1 MSGAGQ
7 QHKQGKEGGCHP
19 MDDNRLQVKLKYGSQ
34 LPGSDAIPAPDV
46 VRLGSRLYERRA
58 DVIARTELLNRA
70 GPVPLDPA
78 ADASVARVIEVSTEA
93 FARWM
98 AGEGEE
104 TARDVGH
111 EAATIF
117 GQLAIQREAPLNEIT
132 KRTLRWR
139 DAVREVID
147 EVADELGA
155 TLDSRREAHRMLQ
168 RSADV
173 TLVRLCE
180 AFESER
186 GQIDDEL
193 ARRQQ
198 ELVFLATHD
207 ALTGL
212 PNRTLIL
219 DRAEQLIARA
229 RRERQL
235 CAALFVDLD
244 GFKAVNDGL
253 GHRAGDELLR
263 SVAARL
269 ESTIREAD
277 TLGRLAGDEFVILA
291 DGIALA
297 AGPELV
303 AERVLDAL
311 KEPFVIDD
319 AHHGRVAITASIG
332 IALADGH
339 AAADLLRDADIA
351 MYRAKLAGKN
361 RYVVFETGMQDQVH
375 TRVELEMDLRE
386 ALGKEQF
393 YVVYQ
398 PMFDLAGLSPIRME
412 ALLRWNRPNAQPT
425 GPDQFVPLLEESG
438 LIADVG
444 RWVLREACSCCANWA
459 RDGLEI
465 GVAVNVSAIQLEHD
479 QFVQDV
485 ADALAESGIDAS
497 SLTIEITE
505 TALMRDADKTAER
518 LRTIKSLGVRL
529 SIDDFGTGYSSLA
542 YLQRFPVD
550 ELKIDRSF
558 VSQIE
563 SSAQRDALIR
573 TFVQLGR
580 SLKIETIAEGI
591 EDQNQLQRLQ
601 AEHCDIGQ
609 GFLFARP
616 MEADQCR
623 DFVERWAASGSQPEA
638 VRARK

>member
-1 MSGAGQ
+1 MDDSRL
-7 QHKQGKEGGCHP
+7 QGKLE
-19 MDDNRLQVKLKYGSQ
+19 YGSH
-34 LPGSDAIPAPDV
+34 LPGADAVPAAEV
-46 VRLGSRLYERRA
+46 VRLGSALYARRA
-58 DVIARTELLNRA
+58 EVVNRSEALNRSA
-70 GPVPLDPA
+70 GLQLDPA
-78 ADASVARVIEVSTEA
+78 AHASVARVIEVSTEA

-98 AGEGEE
+98 AGEGTH
-104 TARDVGH
+104 TARDVGR

-139 DAVREVID
+139 DAAREVLD
-147 EVADELGA
+147 ELADELDA
-155 TLDSRREAHRMLQ
+155 SLESRREAHRMLQ

-180 AFESER
+180 AFENER
-186 GQIDDEL
+186 GLIDDEL

-198 ELVFLATHD
+198 ELVFMATHD

-219 DRAEQLIARA
+219 DRTEQLIARA
-229 RRERQL
+229 RREHQL

-244 GFKAVNDGL
+244 GFKGVNDGL

-277 TLGRLAGDEFVILA
+277 TLGRLGGDEFVILA

-303 AERVLDAL
+303 AERILDAL
-311 KEPFVIDD
+311 KEPFEIDA
-319 AHHGRVAITASIG
+319 AHNGRVAITASIG
-332 IALADGH
+332 IAMADGH
-339 AAADLLRDADIA
+339 GAADLLREADIA

-361 RYVVFETGMQDQVH
+361 RYMVYETGMQDQVH
-375 TRVELEMDLRE
+375 SRMELEMDLRE
-386 ALGKEQF
+386 ALTKNEF

-398 PMFDLAGLSPIRME
+398 PMFNLEELAPIRME
-412 ALLRWNRPNAQPT
+412 ALLRWRRPHARPA

-438 LIADVG
+438 LIAEVG
-444 RWVLREACSCCANWA
+444 RWVLREACECCARWA
-459 RDGLEI
+459 REGLEI
-465 GVAVNVSAIQLEHD
+465 GVAVNVSAVQLEHD
-479 QFVQDV
+479 RFVQDV
-485 ADALAESGIDAS
+485 SDALAESGIDPG

-518 LRTIKSLGVRL
+518 LRTVKGLGVRL

-558 VSQIE
+558 ISQLE
-563 SSAQRDALIR
+563 STTQRDALIR

-580 SLKIETIAEGI
+580 SLRIETIAEGI
-591 EDQNQLQRLQ
+591 EDQGQLSRLQ
-601 AEHCDIGQ
+601 AEQCDIGQ

-616 MEADQCR
+616 MEADACR
-623 DFVERWAASGSQPEA
+623 EFVEQWTGTTPPGMSPASAE
-638 VRARK
+638 R

>member
-1 MSGAGQ
+1 
-7 QHKQGKEGGCHP
+7 
-19 MDDNRLQVKLKYGSQ
+19 MDDNRHDDTRNEGSSQ
-34 LPGSDAIPAPDV
+34 PGSELDPASEV
-46 VRLGSRLYERRA
+46 VRLGRALFERRGEVA
-58 DVIARTELLNRA
+58 ARAEEFNRRGGLQLA
-70 GPVPLDPA
+70 PA
-78 ADASVARVIEVSTEA
+78 AHASVARVIEVSTEA

-98 AGEGEE
+98 AGEGES
-104 TARDVGH
+104 TAREVGR
-111 EAATIF
+111 ESATIF
-117 GQLAIQREAPLNEIT
+117 GQLAIQREAPLNELT
-132 KRTLRWR
+132 KRALRWR
-139 DAVREVID
+139 DATREIL
-147 EVADELGA
+147 EEISEA
-155 TLDSRREAHRMLQ
+155 TGTSPAARREAQWMLQ

-180 AFESER
+180 AFEGER
-186 GQIDDEL
+186 ALIDDEL

-198 ELVFLATHD
+198 ELVFMATHD
-207 ALTGL
+207 SLTGL

-229 RRERQL
+229 RREHEL

-263 SVAARL
+263 AVAARL

-277 TLGRLAGDEFVILA
+277 TLGRLGGDEFVILA

-303 AERVLDAL
+303 AERILDAL
-311 KEPFVIDD
+311 KPPFEIDE

-339 AAADLLRDADIA
+339 GAADLLRDADIA

-361 RYVVFETGMQDQVH
+361 RYAVFETGMQDQIH
-375 TRVELEMDLRE
+375 SRMELEMDLRE
-386 ALGKEQF
+386 ALAKAEF
-393 YVVYQ
+393 HLVYQ
-398 PMFDLAGLSPIRME
+398 PMFDLDGLVPIRME
-412 ALLRWNRPNAQPT
+412 ALLRWERPGARPS

-438 LIADVG
+438 LINEVG
-444 RWVLREACSCCANWA
+444 RWVLREACACCAAWA
-459 RDGLEI
+459 REGLDI
-465 GVAVNVSAIQLEHD
+465 GVAVNVSAVQLEQRD
-479 QFVQDV
+479 FIDDV
-485 ADALAESGIDAS
+485 SDAITTAGIDPGA
-497 SLTIEITE
+497 LTIEITE
-505 TALMRDADKTAER
+505 TALMRDAAKTAEL
-518 LRTIKSLGVRL
+518 LRAIKDLGVRV

-563 SSAQRDALIR
+563 SVAQRDALIR
-573 TFVQLGR
+573 TFVALGR
-580 SLKIETIAEGI
+580 SLRIETIAEGI
-591 EDQNQLQRLQ
+591 EDQAQLSRLQ
-601 AEHCDIGQ
+601 EERCDVGQ

-616 MEADQCR
+616 MAAGECR
-623 DFVERWAASGSQPEA
+623 DFIASWAPEA
-638 VRARK
+638 PEERSGGRERAERP

>member
-1 MSGAGQ
+1 MDDSRLQAKRRYAGQ
-7 QHKQGKEGGCHP
+7 E
-19 MDDNRLQVKLKYGSQ
+19 
-34 LPGSDAIPAPDV
+34 PGSDPIPAPDV
-46 VRLGSRLYERRA
+46 VRLGRALYERRA
-58 DVIARTELLNRA
+58 DVSRRTEELNRL
-70 GPVPLDPA
+70 GSVQLEPA
-78 ADASVARVIEVSTEA
+78 VHASVARVIEVSTEA

-98 AGEGEE
+98 AGEGEQ
-104 TARDVGH
+104 TAREVGR

-117 GQLAIQREAPLNEIT
+117 GQLAIQRQAPLNELT

-139 DAVREVID
+139 DAARAVVD
-147 EVADELGA
+147 ELADELGA
-155 TLDSRREAHRMLQ
+155 SVDARREAHRMLQ

-186 GQIDDEL
+186 GLIDDEL

-198 ELVFLATHD
+198 ELVFMATHD
-207 ALTGL
+207 SLTGL
-212 PNRTLIL
+212 PNRTLVL

-263 SVAARL
+263 SVAASL

-277 TLGRLAGDEFVILA
+277 TLGRLGGDEFVILA

-303 AERVLDAL
+303 AERILDAL
-311 KEPFVIDD
+311 KEPFEIDD
-319 AHHGRVAITASIG
+319 AHNGRVAITASLG
-332 IALADGH
+332 IAMADGH
-339 AAADLLRDADIA
+339 SAADLLRDADIA

-375 TRVELEMDLRE
+375 SRVELEMDLRE
-386 ALGKEQF
+386 ALAKNEF

-398 PMFDLAGLSPIRME
+398 PMFDLDGLSPIRME
-412 ALLRWNRPNAQPT
+412 ALLRWRRPDGRPT

-438 LIADVG
+438 LIAEVG

-459 RDGLEI
+459 RQGLDI
-465 GVAVNVSAIQLEHD
+465 GVAVNVSAVQLEHERV
-479 QFVQDV
+479 VQDV
-485 ADALAESGIDAS
+485 ADALTGSGIDPGR
-497 SLTIEITE
+497 LTIEITE
-505 TALMRDADKTAER
+505 TALMRDADKTAEL
-518 LRTIKSLGVRL
+518 LRRIKLLGVRL

-558 VSQIE
+558 VSQL
-563 SSAQRDALIR
+563 AGTTQRDALIR

-591 EDQNQLQRLQ
+591 EDQTQLSRLQ
-601 AEHCDIGQ
+601 AERCDVGQ

-623 DFVERWAASGSQPEA
+623 EFVERWAAATPPGMNPASVE
-638 VRARK
+638 R

>member
-1 MSGAGQ
+1 
-7 QHKQGKEGGCHP
+7 
-19 MDDNRLQVKLKYGSQ
+19 MDDNRLQVKLKYGNQ
-34 LPGSDAIPAPDV
+34 LRGSDAVPAADV
-46 VRLGSRLYERRA
+46 VRLGRALYQRRA
-58 DVIARTELLNRA
+58 EVISRADELNRR
-70 GPVPLDPA
+70 GSLQLDPA
-78 ADASVARVIEVSTEA
+78 AHASVARVIEVSTEA

-98 AGEGEE
+98 AGEGEQA
-104 TARDVGH
+104 ARDVGN
-111 EAATIF
+111 EAAAIF

-139 DAVREVID
+139 DAAREVID
-147 EVADELGA
+147 EVADDLGA
-155 TLDSRREAHRMLQ
+155 SLDSRREAHRMLQ
-168 RSADV
+168 HSADV

-186 GQIDDEL
+186 CLIDDEL

-198 ELVFLATHD
+198 ELVFMATHD

-229 RRERQL
+229 RREHQL

-277 TLGRLAGDEFVILA
+277 TLGRVGGDEFVILA

-303 AERVLDAL
+303 AERILDAL
-311 KEPFVIDD
+311 QEPFEIDD
-319 AHHGRVAITASIG
+319 AHNGRVAISASIG
-332 IALADGH
+332 IAMADAH
-339 AAADLLRDADIA
+339 SAADLLRDADIA
-351 MYRAKLAGKN
+351 MYRAKLAGKGG
-361 RYVVFETGMQDQVH
+361 YMVFESGMQDQVH
-375 TRVELEMDLRE
+375 ARMELEMDLRE
-386 ALGKEQF
+386 ALANDEF

-398 PMFDLAGLSPIRME
+398 PMFDLGGLAPIRME
-412 ALLRWNRPNAQPT
+412 ALLRWHRPHARPA

-438 LIADVG
+438 MIAEVG
-444 RWVLREACSCCANWA
+444 RWVLREACARCADWA
-459 RDGLEI
+459 HDGLEI
-465 GVAVNVSAIQLEHD
+465 GVAVNVSAVQLEHD
-479 QFVQDV
+479 EFVQHV
-485 ADALAESGIDAS
+485 RDALAESGIDPR

-505 TALMRDADKTAER
+505 TALMRDAEGTAQR
-518 LRTIKSLGVRL
+518 LRMIKDLGVRL

-558 VSQIE
+558 ISQID
-563 SSAQRDALIR
+563 SPTQRDALIR

-591 EDQNQLQRLQ
+591 EDHAQLSRLQ
-601 AEHCDIGQ
+601 EERCDIGQ

-616 MEADQCR
+616 MEPDQCR
-623 DFVERWAASGSQPEA
+623 EFVEQWVATGGEPLRRTATPPGTSPTSVG
-638 VRARK
+638 R

>member
-1 MSGAGQ
+1 
-7 QHKQGKEGGCHP
+7 
-19 MDDNRLQVKLKYGSQ
+19 MDDNQRRTKSEEVDQVRGRRPAHA
-34 LPGSDAIPAPDV
+34 PGSAPAQEPAPDV
-46 VRLGSRLYERRA
+46 ARLGARLYERRA
-58 DVIARTELLNRA
+58 EVVARSEVLNRA
-70 GPVPLDPA
+70 GRVQLDA
-78 ADASVARVIEVSTEA
+78 AAHASVARVIEVSTEA

-98 AGEGEE
+98 AGEGKQ
-104 TARDVGH
+104 TAREVGR

-139 DAVREVID
+139 DAAHEILD
-147 EVADELGA
+147 EIAHEHGSSPE
-155 TLDSRREAHRMLQ
+155 TRREAHRMLQ

-180 AFESER
+180 AFENER
-186 GQIDDEL
+186 SLVDDEL

-198 ELVFLATHD
+198 ELVFMATHD

-219 DRAEQLIARA
+219 DRAEQLLARA
-229 RRERQL
+229 RRDRGL
-235 CAALFVDLD
+235 CAALFIDLD

-263 SVAARL
+263 SVAGRL

-277 TLGRLAGDEFVILA
+277 TLGRLGGDEFVILV
-291 DGIALA
+291 DGVALT

-303 AERVLDAL
+303 AERILDAL
-311 KEPFVIDD
+311 KQPFEIDD
-319 AHHGRVAITASIG
+319 AHSGRVAITASIG
-332 IALADGH
+332 IALGEDHNAT
-339 AAADLLRDADIA
+339 DLLRDADIA

-361 RYVVFETGMQDQVH
+361 RYAVFETGMQDAVH
-375 TRVELEMDLRE
+375 TRMELEMDLRE
-386 ALGKEQF
+386 AVADEQF
-393 YVVYQ
+393 YLVYQ
-398 PMFDLAGLSPIRME
+398 PMFSLDRLSPVRME
-412 ALLRWNRPNAQPT
+412 ALLRWNRPGRPA

-438 LIADVG
+438 LIAEVG
-444 RWVLREACSCCANWA
+444 RWVLREACECCATWVSE
-459 RDGLEI
+459 GLEI
-465 GVAVNVSAIQLEHD
+465 GVAVNVSAVQLEHD
-479 QFVQDV
+479 SFVQDV
-485 ADALAESGIDAS
+485 ADALAQSGIEAE

-505 TALMRDADKTAER
+505 TALMRDAEQTAER
-518 LRTIKSLGVRL
+518 LRAIKQLGVRL

-591 EDQNQLQRLQ
+591 EDQAQLSRLQ
-601 AEHCDIGQ
+601 AERCDIGQ

-616 MEADQCR
+616 MEAEQCR
-623 DFVERWAASGSQPEA
+623 EFVECWGATDATPPPGTTPASAGH
-638 VRARK
+638 

>member
-1 MSGAGQ
+1 
-7 QHKQGKEGGCHP
+7 
-19 MDDNRLQVKLKYGSQ
+19 MDENRLEVKLKYGSQ
-34 LPGSDAIPAPDV
+34 LPGADQVPAPEV
-46 VRLGSRLYERRA
+46 VRLGARLYERR
-58 DVIARTELLNRA
+58 DEVVRRSEVLNRK
-70 GPVPLDPA
+70 GSVQLDA
-78 ADASVARVIEVSTEA
+78 AAHASVARVIEVSTDA

-98 AGEGEE
+98 AGEGKE
-104 TARDVGH
+104 TAREVGT

-139 DAVREVID
+139 DAAREVLD
-147 EVADELGA
+147 EIADELQA
-155 TLDSRREAHRMLQ
+155 SLDARREAHRMLQ

-180 AFESER
+180 AFENER
-186 GQIDDEL
+186 SLIDDEL

-198 ELVFLATHD
+198 ELVFMATHD

-219 DRAEQLIARA
+219 DRAEQLISRA

-235 CAALFVDLD
+235 CAALFIDLD

-269 ESTIREAD
+269 ESTIRDAD
-277 TLGRLAGDEFVILA
+277 TLGRLGGDEFVILA
-291 DGIALA
+291 EGIALA

-303 AERVLDAL
+303 AERILDAL
-311 KEPFVIDD
+311 KEPFEIDST
-319 AHHGRVAITASIG
+319 HTGHLAITASIG

-339 AAADLLRDADIA
+339 SAADLLRDADIA

-361 RYVVFETGMQDQVH
+361 RYAVYETGMQDAVH
-375 TRVELEMDLRE
+375 TRMELEMDLRE
-386 ALGKEQF
+386 AVANEQF

-398 PMFDLAGLSPIRME
+398 PMFDLDGLSPIRME
-412 ALLRWNRPNAQPT
+412 ALLRWRRSGARPA

-444 RWVLREACSCCANWA
+444 RWVLKEACGCCANWN

-465 GVAVNVSAIQLEHD
+465 GVAVNVSAVQLEHD
-479 QFVQDV
+479 RFVQDV
-485 ADALAESGIDAS
+485 VDALEESGIAPA

-505 TALMRDADKTAER
+505 TALMRDADKTGER
-518 LRTIKSLGVRL
+518 LRAIKQLGVRL

-558 VSQIE
+558 VSQIDG
-563 SSAQRDALIR
+563 APQRDALIR

-591 EDQNQLQRLQ
+591 EDQAQLERLQ
-601 AEHCDIGQ
+601 AERCDIGQ

-623 DFVERWAASGSQPEA
+623 EFVERWAAKRPGTS
-638 VRARK
+638 RASAAH

>member
-1 MSGAGQ
+1 
-7 QHKQGKEGGCHP
+7 
-19 MDDNRLQVKLKYGSQ
+19 MDDSRLQVKLEYGSE
-34 LPGSDAIPAPDV
+34 PGGSDAAPASELL
-46 VRLGSRLYERRA
+46 RLGSALYERRTE
-58 DVIARTELLNRA
+58 VISRSDALNRCA
-70 GPVPLDPA
+70 GVQLDPA
-78 ADASVARVIEVSTEA
+78 AHASVARVIEVSTEA

-98 AGEGEE
+98 AGEGEQ
-104 TARDVGH
+104 TAREVGH

-139 DAVREVID
+139 DATREVLD
-147 EVADELGA
+147 ELADELGA
-155 TLDSRREAHRMLQ
+155 SLDSRREAHRMLQ

-180 AFESER
+180 AFENER
-186 GQIDDEL
+186 GLIDDEL

-198 ELVFLATHD
+198 ELVFMATHD

-229 RRERQL
+229 RREHQL

-244 GFKAVNDGL
+244 GFKGVNDGL

-277 TLGRLAGDEFVILA
+277 TLGRLGGDEFVILA
-291 DGIALA
+291 DGVALA

-311 KEPFVIDD
+311 REPFEIDA
-319 AHHGRVAITASIG
+319 AHSGRVAITASIG
-332 IALADGH
+332 IAMAEGH
-339 AAADLLRDADIA
+339 GAADLLRDADIA

-361 RYVVFETGMQDQVH
+361 RYAVYETGMQDQVH
-375 TRVELEMDLRE
+375 SRIELEMDLRE
-386 ALGKEQF
+386 ALTNDEF

-398 PMFDLAGLSPIRME
+398 PMFNLDGLAPIRME
-412 ALLRWNRPNAQPT
+412 ALLRWRRPHARPA

-438 LIADVG
+438 LIAEVG
-444 RWVLREACSCCANWA
+444 RWVLREACGCCARWA
-459 RDGLEI
+459 AEGLEI
-465 GVAVNVSAIQLEHD
+465 GVAVNVSAVQLERD
-479 QFVQDV
+479 RFVQDV
-485 ADALAESGIDAS
+485 TDALNESGIDPS

-505 TALMRDADKTAER
+505 TALMRDAEKTAER
-518 LRTIKSLGVRL
+518 LRAVKRLGVRL

-558 VSQIE
+558 ISQLE
-563 SSAQRDALIR
+563 STTQRDALIR

-580 SLKIETIAEGI
+580 SLRIETIAEGI
-591 EDQNQLQRLQ
+591 EDQAQLSRLQ
-601 AEHCDIGQ
+601 AERCDIGQ

-616 MEADQCR
+616 MQADECR
-623 DFVERWAASGSQPEA
+623 EFVEQWVGTTRPGTSPASAE
-638 VRARK
+638 R

>member
-1 MSGAGQ
+1 
-7 QHKQGKEGGCHP
+7 
-19 MDDNRLQVKLKYGSQ
+19 
-34 LPGSDAIPAPDV
+34 
-46 VRLGSRLYERRA
+46 
-58 DVIARTELLNRA
+58 
-70 GPVPLDPA
+70 
-78 ADASVARVIEVSTEA
+78 
-93 FARWM
+93 
-98 AGEGEE
+98 
-104 TARDVGH
+104 
-111 EAATIF
+111 
-117 GQLAIQREAPLNEIT
+117 
-132 KRTLRWR
+132 
-139 DAVREVID
+139 
-147 EVADELGA
+147 
-155 TLDSRREAHRMLQ
+155 
-168 RSADV
+168 
-173 TLVRLCE
+173 
-180 AFESER
+180 
-186 GQIDDEL
+186 
-193 ARRQQ
+193 
-198 ELVFLATHD
+198 
-207 ALTGL
+207 
-212 PNRTLIL
+212 
-219 DRAEQLIARA
+219 
-229 RRERQL
+229 
-235 CAALFVDLD
+235 
-244 GFKAVNDGL
+244 
-253 GHRAGDELLR
+253 
-263 SVAARL
+263 
-269 ESTIREAD
+269 
-277 TLGRLAGDEFVILA
+277 
-291 DGIALA
+291 
-297 AGPELV
+297 
-303 AERVLDAL
+303 
-311 KEPFVIDD
+311 
-319 AHHGRVAITASIG
+319 
-332 IALADGH
+332 
-339 AAADLLRDADIA
+339 
-351 MYRAKLAGKN
+351 
-361 RYVVFETGMQDQVH
+361 
-375 TRVELEMDLRE
+375 
-386 ALGKEQF
+386 
-393 YVVYQ
+393 
-398 PMFDLAGLSPIRME
+398 ME

-459 RDGLEI
+459 REGLEI

>member
-1 MSGAGQ
+1 
-7 QHKQGKEGGCHP
+7 
-19 MDDNRLQVKLKYGSQ
+19 MDDSRLQVKLKYGSQ
-34 LPGSDAIPAPDV
+34 VPGSDALPAPDV
-46 VRLGSRLYERRA
+46 VRLGSALYQRRA
-58 DVIARTELLNRA
+58 EVISRSELLNRS
-70 GPVPLDPA
+70 GGLQLDPA
-78 ADASVARVIEVSTEA
+78 AHASVARVIEVSTEA

-104 TARDVGH
+104 TAREVGR

-117 GQLAIQREAPLNEIT
+117 GQLAIQREAPLNELT

-139 DAVREVID
+139 DATREVID
-147 EVADELGA
+147 LIADELGA
-155 TLDSRREAHRMLQ
+155 SLDSRREAHRMLQ

-180 AFESER
+180 AFENER
-186 GQIDDEL
+186 GLIDDEL

-198 ELVFLATHD
+198 ELVFMATHD

-219 DRAEQLIARA
+219 DRAAQLIARA

-277 TLGRLAGDEFVILA
+277 TLGRIGGDEFVILA

-303 AERVLDAL
+303 AERILDAL
-311 KEPFVIDD
+311 KEPFEIAD
-319 AHHGRVAITASIG
+319 AHNGRVAITASIG
-332 IALADGH
+332 IAMADGH
-339 AAADLLRDADIA
+339 GAADLLRDADIA

-361 RYVVFETGMQDQVH
+361 RYIVFETGMQDQVH
-375 TRVELEMDLRE
+375 SRMELAMDLRE
-386 ALGKEQF
+386 ALAKDEF

-398 PMFDLAGLSPIRME
+398 PMFNLDGLAPIRME
-412 ALLRWNRPNAQPT
+412 ALLRWRRPQARQA

-438 LIADVG
+438 LIAEVG
-444 RWVLREACSCCANWA
+444 RWVLREACACCANWA
-459 RDGLEI
+459 RDGLDI
-465 GVAVNVSAIQLEHD
+465 GVAVNVSAVQLEHE
-479 QFVQDV
+479 QFAQDV
-485 ADALAESGIDAS
+485 ADALTESGISPA

-505 TALMRDADKTAER
+505 TALMRDADKTAEL
-518 LRTIKSLGVRL
+518 LRAIKRLGVRL

-558 VSQIE
+558 ISQIE
-563 SSAQRDALIR
+563 STTQRDALIR

-580 SLKIETIAEGI
+580 SLEIETIAEGI
-591 EDQNQLQRLQ
+591 EDQAQLARLQ
-601 AEHCDIGQ
+601 EERCDVGQ

-623 DFVERWAASGSQPEA
+623 EFVERWALRRPGTSPASVE
-638 VRARK
+638 R